1 MTWYGLEIEVWLA
14 IATVLLSVVSII
26 IAICSARSTAKQAN
40 KQIAEIKRLAKLQ
53 IDAAC
58 ISLDAEISKIEK
70 EKCKLEDDLVIQRKY
85 IAEGK
90 DTLLESLETQKLR
103 AKRIE
108 TDINNHV
115 VLINRYK
122 RMQFLLQK
130 ELEKD

>member
-1 MTWYGLEIEVWLA
+1 MVLYGLEIEVWLA
-14 IATVLLSVVSII
+14 LTTILLSIVSII

>member
-1 MTWYGLEIEVWLA
+1 MAWYGLEIEVWLA

-53 IDAAC
+53 IDATC

>member
-1 MTWYGLEIEVWLA
+1 MAWYGLEIEVWLA

-58 ISLDAEISKIEK
+58 ISLDADISKIEK

>member
-1 MTWYGLEIEVWLA
+1 MAWYGLEIEVWLA

>member
-1 MTWYGLEIEVWLA
+1 MVWYGLEIEVWLA

-70 EKCKLEDDLVIQRKY
+70 EKCKLEDDLVIQRKH
-85 IAEGK
+85 IAEEK

>member
-1 MTWYGLEIEVWLA
+1 MVLYGLEIEVWLA
-14 IATVLLSVVSII
+14 LTTILLSIVSII
-26 IAICSARSTAKQAN
+26 IAICSTRSTAKQAN

-70 EKCKLEDDLVIQRKY
+70 EKCKLEDDLVIKRKY

-90 DTLLESLETQKLR
+90 NTLLESLETQKLN

-122 RMQFLLQK
+122 RMQLLLQQ
-130 ELEKD
+130 ELEKN